1 MGEPRGSRET
11 VVAESAV
18 ALRALFFVFPVL
30 GAGLIWLLKAA
41 AEWVASLAWAPFHG
55 LFKLIA
61 SIPEPQA
68 TLGALGIGA
77 LLGLVIA
84 YGARQESL
92 AVTVSADLVVLE
104 RGGSRKEVERAAV
117 ADVFLDGKK
126 LVLLDANGA
135 ELAREDNDLN
145 GDRLRDAFI
154 GHEYRWRADGDPYG
168 DQFRR
173 WVEDMP
179 GLPPAANALLKAR
192 AKALRHDHGGDAAE
206 LRDELARLGVVV
218 RDERKRQ
225 YYRLLPGSG

>member
-1 MGEPRGSRET
+1 
-11 VVAESAV
+11 
-18 ALRALFFVFPVL
+18 
-30 GAGLIWLLKAA
+30 
-41 AEWVASLAWAPFHG
+41 
-55 LFKLIA
+55 
-61 SIPEPQA
+61 
-68 TLGALGIGA
+68 
-77 LLGLVIA
+77 
-84 YGARQESL
+84 
-92 AVTVSADLVVLE
+92 
-104 RGGSRKEVERAAV
+104 
-117 ADVFLDGKK
+117 VFLDGKK

-154 GHEYRWRADGDPYG
+154 GHEYHWRAEDDPYA
-168 DQFRR
+168 DRFRG

-179 GLPPAANALLKAR
+179 GLPPGADALLKAR